1 MLSNKTKIHGWINF
15 DKPVGISSAKA
26 VAVIRKKLNC
36 SKSILLMKKQYQDKK
51 KLFNL
56 SK

>member
-1 MLSNKTKIHGWINF
+1 VEDDLLTLMKITKCIF
-15 DKPVGISSAKA
+15 DEKI
-26 VAVIRKKLNC
+26 LNC
-36 SKSILLMKKQYQDKK
+36 SKSILLMQKQYQDKK